1 MRIDGAGGCFDNRL
15 YEVDIDVAWN
25 IALLCVNEMGVT
37 IDEQDDAAH
46 QLHFHNKKKI
56 MQLAMQSLDEETVQV
71 IMDSTKERLQIYN
84 WNREDKAGK
93 QIYELFEKKLTEY
106 RAFILCPNCSAKI
119 EKEVGELD
127 GVQSSVVNL
136 MKQTLTINVAPVAAN
151 TIASQIETIVHS
163 HEPDVEVS
171 EIAQE
176 YYIPAKKQDT
186 NTSYNNEDK
195 K

>member
-1 MRIDGAGGCFDNRL
+1 MRIDGAGGCFDNPL

-37 IDEQDDAAH
+37 MDEQDDAAH

-84 WNREDKAGK
+84 WKREDKEVN
-93 QIYELFEKKLTEY
+93 QFYELFEKKLTEY

-119 EKEVGELD
+119 
-127 GVQSSVVNL
+127 SSLVKSAKLTERGIFEDTL
-136 MKQTLTINVAPVAAN
+136 MSSTSSLCYFCKKRN
-151 TIASQIETIVHS
+151 QIPIGIWLLFK
-163 HEPDVEVS
+163 S
-171 EIAQE
+171 ERIRLRG
-176 YYIPAKKQDT
+176 
-186 NTSYNNEDK
+186 
-195 K
+195 

>member
-71 IMDSTKERLQIYN
+71 NQF
-84 WNREDKAGK
+84 
-93 QIYELFEKKLTEY
+93 YELFEKKLTEY

-119 EKEVGELD
+119 
-127 GVQSSVVNL
+127 SSLVKFCPECGCKV
-136 MKQTLTINVAPVAAN
+136 K
-151 TIASQIETIVHS
+151 
-163 HEPDVEVS
+163 
-171 EIAQE
+171 
-176 YYIPAKKQDT
+176 
-186 NTSYNNEDK
+186 
-195 K
+195 